1 MGPDNGSPAPLPRL
15 ASARLYP
22 ETSDR
27 GVQRSLGVVGAG
39 LGILAATVLV
49 GRFTGRTE
57 LVTLTAGG
65 VPMAFPTA
73 LGFLLVAAT
82 LLSLAR
88 GWRRSAVVFAALTAA
103 VGWGTLA
110 AYALAN
116 ALGWTWLVHNPAMP
130 LRSTGIGFD
139 GRMSPAVAASFGLSG
154 LAFIAMVLRPQ
165 WRRRQS
171 FAAAGL
177 LALAGLALAGQAA
190 GLRDVPEWWHVTG
203 MAVHTALAF
212 VAVGVTVLFCVLRL
226 TPEKERTAV
235 RLFPFFAVAGA
246 ILGILGLIVPESNE
260 VRWAAGQDVRT
271 TLETKAAIERF
282 ISAMARMDT
291 SARNFALTGDE
302 RFAGRVAVHRES
314 VQAALRELEQLA
326 GTDVRA
332 SGLRVAAERNIA
344 LKLAELD
351 ARRRGG
357 VEAAVAAFA
366 AEPAEV
372 MDALRAAT
380 AAIGAAADREL
391 ARRDAVTQA
400 RELRL
405 QVVLALG
412 GSAAFGLLLTAL
424 LMLARAQRGLRRMND
439 GLEQRVAERT
449 AELARASAQH
459 EAAEAQF
466 RSALME
472 APIPVLLWTEDG
484 RIALVNRVW
493 QELSGHAAAD
503 LPTLA
508 AWAGLAFGARSALP
522 DPDIVRHY
530 GTGSRHHEGERVVR
544 TRAGTE
550 AIWDFHTALIGR
562 SADGLRLFV
571 TKAVDVTERRRAEQ
585 AVREREGRLRFL
597 ADTMPQLVWTSAAD
611 GPAESFNRGWED
623 FTGLSEA
630 ESLGSGWLRAL
641 NPEDGPPASAE
652 WQAMLREGRAG
663 GGEYRLRR
671 AADGAW
677 RWHLWRAHPQ
687 RDEAGRL
694 VRWIGTSTDVH
705 EQKIAAATLE
715 RRVAERTAE
724 LSVSR
729 ERLATIFSTVADG
742 IVVHGPDGAI
752 VECNEA
758 ATRIL
763 GLTMDQ
769 LTGRSSLDP
778 RWQTVRE
785 NGEPFPGPEHP
796 ASVASRTGRAE
807 EGRIMG
813 VQKPDGTLSWISIS
827 ARPLVDEH
835 GRVRLT
841 VASFSD
847 ITERR
852 RVALNLAEQE
862 ARLRL
867 VVEEMPVGVRWI
879 RKSEGKVE
887 IVTNPAHEEITG
899 VPRTKADVPG
909 IYLRSTHPD
918 DIAPQEASMERMR
931 RGELSHFAMEKRY
944 LHPGGR
950 VRWAMVTWFRR
961 ILPGAGNFEE
971 LSAVVDI
978 TAQKEAELALRASL
992 REVSELRAALDAHAL
1007 VLITD
1012 RDGVV
1017 RQANGRFCAV
1027 SGYMESEL
1035 VGRKASLLKS
1045 GHHAPEVFADL
1056 WLTIGRGEV
1065 WRGELRNRARDGSDF
1080 WVATAVVPSLGE
1092 DGRPRQYIAIQI
1104 DITER
1109 RRLEERLAQARDA
1122 ALETSRLKSE
1132 FMATMSH
1139 EIRTPMNAIVGM
1151 AELLGDS
1158 RLDEAQREMLRS
1170 ITAGADGLLTI
1181 VNDVLEFSKLDAGR
1195 LQLRL
1200 AGFDPRRVI
1209 EDTFSLLG
1217 PRAREKGVALAIVWA
1232 PDLPSRLR
1240 GDAGRVRQIFTNLL
1254 GNAIKFT
1261 DAGAVRVGVRRADE
1275 PAAPGRLRLR
1285 FEVRDS
1291 GVGIGRDFQARL
1303 FEPFL
1308 QEDGSMTRRF
1318 GGTGLGLAI
1327 SRQLVLLMGGTIGFA
1342 SPPPP
1347 VPDFEELTGGRGGP
1361 GTEFWFEAEF
1371 EPMAGAEP
1379 AAAAAPAAAG
1389 RALRVLVVED
1399 NPQNQRVAA
1408 LLLERL
1414 GHTAE
1419 LADDGVAAL
1428 DRLARERFDAVL
1440 MDCQMPGLDGYETT
1454 RRIRAG
1460 TIPGV
1465 DAAIPVIA
1473 LTAHSMLEDRERCLA
1488 AGMDDYVPKPVR
1500 SHELAAAL
1508 GRRVAGA
1515 AAVPPAPKPAAV
1527 APAVLDETV
1536 LAQFV
1541 GLRAAGGRPLVTA
1554 MIAAFA
1560 EEEPA
1565 RLAACARHLEAR
1577 AADLLIAD
1585 AHRFAGS
1592 CASLGAIECREALLG
1607 LERAAR
1613 AGDWDAAHAAFVAV
1627 EAAHVRLRP
1636 ALALRASG
1644 AV

>member
-1 MGPDNGSPAPLPRL
+1 MK
-15 ASARLYP
+15 
-22 ETSDR
+22 
-27 GVQRSLGVVGAG
+27 RSLGAVGAG
-39 LGILAATVLV
+39 LAVLAATVLF

-73 LGFLLVAAT
+73 LGFMVAAAA
-82 LLSLAR
+82 LAALA
-88 GWRRSAVVFAALTAA
+88 GGRRRPALAMAVVVALH
-103 VGWGTLA
+103 GWGTLA
-110 AYALAN
+110 AYAA
-116 ALGWTWLVHNPAMP
+116 AGPLGWTWLVHDPASP
-130 LRSTGIGFD
+130 LRSAGVGFD
-139 GRMSPAVAASFGLSG
+139 GRMSPAVAAAFGLTG
-154 LAFIAMVLRPQ
+154 LTFVIMILRPQ
-165 WRRRQS
+165 WRRLLAIG
-171 FAAAGL
+171 AACL

-190 GLRDVPEWWHVTG
+190 GLRDVSGWWQVTG
-203 MAVHTALAF
+203 MAVHTATAFLA
-212 VAVGVTVLFCVLRL
+212 VAVTVLFCVLRL
-226 TPEKERTAV
+226 TPERERTSV
-235 RLFPFFAVAGA
+235 RLFPFFAVAA
-246 ILGILGLIVPESNE
+246 ALVAILGLIVPESNV
-260 VRWAAGQDVRT
+260 VRWRAGQDVRAA
-271 TLETKAAIERF
+271 LETKTAIERF
-282 ISAMARMDT
+282 IAAMARTDT
-291 SARNFALTGDE
+291 SARNFALTGNE

-314 VQAALRELEQLA
+314 VLAALRDLERLA
-326 GTDVRA
+326 EPEVQA
-332 SGLRVAAERNIA
+332 SGLRAAAERNLG
-344 LKLAELD
+344 LKLAEME

-372 MDALRAAT
+372 MEALRAAT

-391 ARRDAVTQA
+391 ARRDEVTQA

-412 GSAAFGLLLTAL
+412 GSATLGLLATAL

-449 AELARASAQH
+449 AELARAGAQH

-466 RSALME
+466 RSALLE

-484 RIALVNRVW
+484 NIALVNRVW
-493 QELSGHAAAD
+493 LELSGYAAEE

-508 AWAGLAFGARSALP
+508 AWSARAFGDRPALP
-522 DPDIVRHY
+522 DSDLVRQY
-530 GTGSRHHEGERVVR
+530 GAGSRQHEGERRIR
-544 TRAGTE
+544 TKAGTE
-550 AIWDFHTALIGR
+550 AIWDFHTARIGGT
-562 SADGLRLFV
+562 ADGRKLFV
-571 TKAVDVTERRRAEQ
+571 TKAVDVTRRRRAEQ
-585 AVREREGRLRFL
+585 DVREREERLRFL
-597 ADTMPQLVWTSAAD
+597 ADTMPQLVWTCGPDGLAD
-611 GPAESFNRGWED
+611 TFNRGWES
-623 FTGLSEA
+623 FTGLAAA

-641 NPEDGPPASAE
+641 HPDDRPAASAE
-652 WQAMLREGRAG
+652 WEAMQREDRTG

-671 AADGAW
+671 ADDGEW

-705 EQKIAAATLE
+705 EQKLAAATLE

-752 VECNEA
+752 IECNEA

-763 GLTMDQ
+763 GLTVEQ

-785 NGEPFPGPEHP
+785 DGAPFPGAEHP
-796 ASVASRTGRAE
+796 AAVALRTGRAE
-807 EGRIMG
+807 EGVVMG
-813 VQKPDGTLSWISIS
+813 VSKPDGSLSWISIS
-827 ARPLVDEH
+827 ARPLRGDDGKVKL
-835 GRVRLT
+835 V

-852 RVALNLAEQE
+852 RVALDLGEQE

-867 VVEEMPVGVRWI
+867 VVDEMPVGLRWI

-887 IVTNPAHEEITG
+887 LVTNPAHEEITG
-899 VPRTKADVPG
+899 VSRTQADVPG
-909 IYLRSTHPD
+909 IYLQRTHPD

-944 LHPGGR
+944 LHAGGR

-1012 RDGVV
+1012 RDGIV
-1017 RQANGRFCAV
+1017 RQANSRFCAV
-1027 SGYMESEL
+1027 SGYTEAEL
-1035 VGRKASLLKS
+1035 VGRKASVLKS
-1045 GHHAPEVFADL
+1045 GYHPPDVFEDL
-1056 WLTIGRGEV
+1056 WRTIGRGAV
-1065 WRGELRNRARDGSDF
+1065 WRGELRNRAKDGADF

-1092 DGRPRQYIAIQI
+1092 QGEPRQYIAIQI

-1109 RRLEERLAQARDA
+1109 RRLEESLAQARDA
-1122 ALETSRLKSE
+1122 ALEASRLKSE
-1132 FMATMSH
+1132 FMATISH
-1139 EIRTPMNAIVGM
+1139 EIRTPMNAVVGM

-1158 RLDEAQREMLRS
+1158 RLDEAQREMVRS
-1170 ITAGADGLLTI
+1170 ISAGADGLLTI
-1181 VNDVLEFSKLDAGR
+1181 VNDVLEFSKMDAGR

-1200 AGFDPRRVI
+1200 AAFDLRQVI
-1209 EDTFSLLG
+1209 EDTVSLLG
-1217 PRAREKGVALAIVWA
+1217 PRAREKDLAFALVW
-1232 PDLPSRLR
+1232 PTDLPVRLR
-1240 GDAGRVRQIFTNLL
+1240 GDAGRVRQVFTNLL

-1261 DAGAVRVGVRRADE
+1261 DAGAVRVTVQRAE
-1275 PAAPGRLRLR
+1275 RAAEPGRIRLR

-1291 GVGIGRDFQARL
+1291 GVGIGREFQSRL

-1308 QEDGSMTRRF
+1308 QEDGSATRRF

-1327 SRQLVLLMGGTIGFA
+1327 SRQLVVLMGGMIGFA
-1342 SPPPP
+1342 SPPPADP
-1347 VPDFEELTGGRGGP
+1347 EFAGLAGERGLA
-1361 GTEFWFEAEF
+1361 GTAFWFEADF
-1371 EPMAGAEP
+1371 EIAAGERNAAEP
-1379 AAAAAPAAAG
+1379 AQTAAVG
-1389 RALRVLVVED
+1389 RSLRVLVVED

-1408 LLLERL
+1408 LLLGRL

-1419 LADDGVAAL
+1419 WADNGAAAL
-1428 DRLARERFDAVL
+1428 EYLAREAFDAVL

-1454 RRIRAG
+1454 GRIRRGALMG
-1460 TIPGV
+1460 I

-1473 LTAHSMLEDRERCLA
+1473 LTAHSLPEDRERCLA

-1500 SHELAAAL
+1500 SRELAAAL
-1508 GRRVAGA
+1508 GRCVPGAG
-1515 AAVPPAPKPAAV
+1515 AVPPAPRPTAAV
-1527 APAVLDETV
+1527 PAVLDESV

-1541 GLRAAGGRPLVTA
+1541 GLQAAGGRPLVAA
-1554 MIAAFA
+1554 MLAAFT

-1577 AADLLIAD
+1577 AAELLAAD

-1592 CASLGAIECREALLG
+1592 CASLGAIEYREALLA

-1613 AGDWDAAHAAFVAV
+1613 AGDWSAAQAAFTAVA
-1627 EAAHVRLRP
+1627 AARVRLQP
-1636 ALALRASG
+1636 ALARRAAG
-1644 AV
+1644 PV